1 MRKDCHT
8 CKHELFDKC
17 CNDCLYGDPPSNWEA
32 ASYYVPDTN
41 AEKIRSM
48 SDEQLAEF
56 LCKISD
62 CAFDLC
68 PAVEMCGCGDGIA
81 NGLLKWLKQ
90 PAE

>member
-8 CKHELFDKC
+8 CKYELFDKR
-17 CNDCLYGDPPSNWEA
+17 CNNCFYGNPPSKWEA

-81 NGLLKWLKQ
+81 NGLLKWLQQ